1 MQCAMEAVVCK
12 RLNDTSLEIPFIFVS
27 CTCDVGNDDVDSVAP
42 QTRYNVTEN
51 LARAFSKNAQGN
63 GRVGVNRRCQ
73 QVKRVLCGHITHIN
87 PRLNIIIYFEV

>member
-1 MQCAMEAVVCK
+1 MCAMDAVVCK

-27 CTCDVGNDDVDSVAP
+27 CTCDAGNDDDDVDSVAP
-42 QTRYNVTEN
+42 QTRNNVTEN

-73 QVKRVLCGHITHIN
+73 QV
-87 PRLNIIIYFEV
+87 